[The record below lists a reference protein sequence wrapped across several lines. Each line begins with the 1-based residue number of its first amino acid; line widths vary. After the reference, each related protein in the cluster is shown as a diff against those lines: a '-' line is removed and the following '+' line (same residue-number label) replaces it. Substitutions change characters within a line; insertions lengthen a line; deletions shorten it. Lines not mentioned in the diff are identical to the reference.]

1 MKGHTNNPNGR
12 PKGSSNKITTEVREC
27 VSQLLYEEVTKLKTA
42 LDEVRQESPSKYIEL
57 VTKLLPYVAPKL
69 SSIQVTEDM
78 TEKKLNLP
86 SWMLISPENE
96 D

>member
-12 PKGSSNKITTEVREC
+12 PKGSSNKITAEVREC
-27 VSQLLYEEVTKLKTA
+27 VSQLLHEETPKLKTA

-57 VTKLLPYVAPKL
+57 VAKLLPYVAPKL
-69 SSIQVTEDM
+69 SSIQMNEGITD
-78 TEKKLNLP
+78 KKLNLP
-86 SWMLISPENE
+86 PWMLSSQDEE